1 VPFSFALKT
10 DDDCF
15 VDLENILQVSKFYQ
29 LHLVGRQRSRVYKR
43 ASQTV
48 AIMYAEN
55 RRTLGSGHS
64 HLIATACGYKVRLFS
79 AYLIATACDYIRYAE
94 NKRTL

>member
-1 VPFSFALKT
+1 MPFSFALKT

-29 LHLVGRQRSRVYKR
+29 LHFVGRQRSRVYKR

-48 AIMYAEN
+48 AIRYAEN
-55 RRTLGSGHS
+55 WHTLQPQ
-64 HLIATACGYKVRLFS
+64 AVA
-79 AYLIATACDYIRYAE
+79 IRYAE
-94 NKRTL
+94 NKHTL

>member
-29 LHLVGRQRSRVYKR
+29 LQFVGRQRSRVYKR

-55 RRTLGSGHS
+55 RRILGSGH
-64 HLIATACGYKVRLFS
+64 
-79 AYLIATACDYIRYAE
+79 YLWREVAP
-94 NKRTL
+94 KRKGLGKQNFE